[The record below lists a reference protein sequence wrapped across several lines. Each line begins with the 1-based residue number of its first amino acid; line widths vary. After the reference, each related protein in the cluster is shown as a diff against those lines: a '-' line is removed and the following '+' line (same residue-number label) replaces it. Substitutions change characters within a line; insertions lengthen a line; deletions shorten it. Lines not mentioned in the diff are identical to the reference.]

1 MSTNILADATLQ
13 QPQLSDDQLLSQAKS
28 GDHEAF
34 GELCLRYNAMLKHRI
49 FSIVRQQE
57 DTEDVLQDTFLS
69 AYKHLHSF
77 RGKSKFSTW
86 MIRIGINR
94 SLMLLRK
101 RKTLSKTTSEV
112 LTEDAQEIKT
122 PQVRDPKPNP
132 EQRCMIS
139 QTQQILGDAVRRL
152 PCHMRSVI
160 DHRYGKNRRIKE
172 AAATLGITETNVKLR
187 LVRARHMLRRS
198 LKKNELWIP

>member
-28 GDHEAF
+28 GDQQAF
-34 GELCLRYNAMLKHRI
+34 GELCLRYNAMLKHKI
-49 FSIVRQQE
+49 FTIVRQQE

-122 PQVRDPKPNP
+122 LQVRDPKPNP
-132 EQRCMIS
+132 EQRYMIS

-152 PCHMRSVI
+152 PCHMRGVI
-160 DHRYGKNRRIKE
+160 DHRYGKDRRIKE
-172 AAATLGITETNVKLR
+172 AAATLGITDANVKLR

-198 LKKNELWIP
+198 LNKDELWIP